1 MDMKFLDV
9 LLPMMFEGLKLT
21 VLIAVVG
28 IGIGFLIGSLCGYLL
43 QSKYKVG
50 KAIAEVYIWIIRATP
65 LMVQALYGYF
75 VIPKLVGVDISS
87 TIVGIGVIALNSGA
101 FISEIVKGALMGI
114 DPGQKEAGASLG
126 LTSSQTMIH
135 LIIPPAFKSALPAL
149 FNQFITS
156 VKDTALLSAIDH
168 HSIRNWISIYQYD
181 GPTGLLNQPK
191 NKSYSKDLKIS
202 AINDYLNG
210 EGSLQDICTKYGIR
224 SHRQLSDW
232 IKVYNSGGILKTST
246 GGAYMKK
253 AKNTTLDERLK
264 IVTDCLA
271 NDKNY
276 GAMALK
282 YDCSYQQVRNWVI
295 RYEKMGQ
302 AGLEDRRGRRIASL
316 PSRTPEEELRD
327 KIAELERRNLDLQ
340 MENDLLKK
348 VRELERRGRYL

>member
-126 LTSSQTMIH
+126 LTSSQTMLH

-156 VKDTALLSAIDH
+156 VKDT
-168 HSIRNWISIYQYD
+168 
-181 GPTGLLNQPK
+181 G
-191 NKSYSKDLKIS
+191 
-202 AINDYLNG
+202 
-210 EGSLQDICTKYGIR
+210 ICSFK
-224 SHRQLSDW
+224 L
-232 IKVYNSGGILKTST
+232 
-246 GGAYMKK
+246 
-253 AKNTTLDERLK
+253 
-264 IVTDCLA
+264 
-271 NDKNY
+271 
-276 GAMALK
+276 
-282 YDCSYQQVRNWVI
+282 
-295 RYEKMGQ
+295 
-302 AGLEDRRGRRIASL
+302 
-316 PSRTPEEELRD
+316 
-327 KIAELERRNLDLQ
+327 
-340 MENDLLKK
+340 
-348 VRELERRGRYL
+348 